1 MRYLLS
7 LLLAACGP
15 IPVQISKPSQEQTQK
30 QSVKQEVANDLA
42 ADQQSSHQSESKQG
56 TNSMP
61 VIVICNTVSSPN
73 GHCIAPNEDSPLQ
86 QTVGARLRGTIVPK
100 PRSGE
105 SDQTKGATQ

>member
-1 MRYLLS
+1 MTRYLLI

-15 IPVQISKPSQEQTQK
+15 IPVQISKQDQTQK

-56 TNSMP
+56 TSSMP

-73 GHCIAPNEDSPLQ
+73 GHCIAPNEDGPLQ
-86 QTVGARLRGTIVPK
+86 QSVGARLRGTIAPK
-100 PRSGE
+100 PRSGG
-105 SDQTKGATQ
+105 SDQTKGAIQ

>member
-1 MRYLLS
+1 MKYLLPL

-15 IPVQISKPSQEQTQK
+15 IPVQISKQDQTQK

-61 VIVICNTVSSPN
+61 VIVICNQNNSQGASCATPRESSDLEGVVSN
-73 GHCIAPNEDSPLQ
+73 
-86 QTVGARLRGTIVPK
+86 RLR
-100 PRSGE
+100 
-105 SDQTKGATQ
+105 KGLSK